1 MTPVPVLPRLL
12 ALAFIA
18 ALSTSGALAA
28 PNSEPIQVM
37 ILGSYHMGNP
47 GHDLHNAK
55 VDDVRAPAKQAELA
69 DVAARLAK
77 FKPTKIAVE
86 ANPER
91 ADFSYEKYESFTPEM
106 LTQKTDERVQIG
118 FRLAHKLGLRS
129 VYAIDEESETV
140 DYFPFDKVEA
150 YAKEHG
156 QAELLAR
163 LHAGVETQ
171 MKSLESAQKTT
182 PIRLLLANVNDPAR
196 LTKDNNAFY
205 YGLLSLG
212 NQTVQ
217 PGADLNAAWYLR
229 NAKIFAKLTQV
240 AKPGDRIIV
249 LFGAGHAYWLRQLVQ
264 NTPGFVLVEPN
275 KFLR

>member
-1 MTPVPVLPRLL
+1 MVPRSFAPQ
-12 ALAFIA
+12 
-18 ALSTSGALAA
+18 LAA
-28 PNSEPIQVM
+28 FVLSILATPGEAAEPKTAPIQVM
-37 ILGSYHMGNP
+37 ILGTYHMGNP
-47 GHDLHNAK
+47 GQDLHNAK
-55 VDDVRAPAKQAELA
+55 IDDVRMPTKQAELA

-91 ADFSYEKYESFTPEM
+91 ADFSYPKFEGFTPEM

-118 FRLAHKLGLRS
+118 FRLAHKLGLKM
-129 VYAIDEESETV
+129 VYAIDEESDTV

-156 QAELLAR
+156 QSDLLAR
-163 LHAGVETQ
+163 LHATIEAQ
-171 MKSLESAQKTT
+171 MRALEAAQKTI
-182 PIRLLLANVNDPAR
+182 PVRLMLANMNEPAR
-196 LTKDNNAFY
+196 ITKDNNEFY
-205 YGLLSLG
+205 YGLLG
-212 NQTVQ
+212 VGDQTVQ

-229 NAKIFAKLTQV
+229 NAKIFAKLTQI

-249 LFGAGHAYWLRQLVQ
+249 LFGSGHAYWLRQFVQ